1 MAPSPTPPRQSG
13 WVAAPLHDDS
23 WIVRSNP
30 YGTAEETWIV
40 RSNSWRKLDCRPWLI
55 CSQCEPPTARFGV
68 PHGCASVP
76 AVCNSPNGRENDHGL
91 PGFVRSRI
99 ARVNSSPTRQHRYTM
114 SICYPCRNSQETSEL
129 KIGKDAR
136 RE

>member
-55 CSQCEPPTARFGV
+55 CSQCEPPPARFGV
-68 PHGCASVP
+68 PHGCAAVP
-76 AVCNSPNGRENDHGL
+76 AVCNSPHGPETDHVL
-91 PGFVRSRI
+91 LALVRFRHLM
-99 ARVNSSPTRQHRYTM
+99 VNSPPLRHHNVAMYTRYA
-114 SICYPCRNSQETSEL
+114 CLNSDHDSDVPDHPHT
-129 KIGKDAR
+129 R
-136 RE
+136 